1 MVKPHPD
8 ILSALTA
15 GIQAEVA
22 AYVFYLEASK
32 KVGDKNLA
40 KPLSDLAIEERK
52 HFQILE
58 RQYDSLIRSEKWIS
72 TADILK
78 QNGLPEISEDMTNEH
93 KDLVDNVGRMKT
105 DREILEMA
113 LKLEENARD
122 TYVDA
127 SKMADTKEAQDT
139 FAQLIKF
146 EQGHVNYIT
155 SMLENLDD

>member
-1 MVKPHPD
+1 MAKPHPD

-32 KVGDKNLA
+32 KVEDKKLA
-40 KPLSDLAIEERK
+40 KPLTNLAGEERK
-52 HFQILE
+52 HFQILD

-78 QNGLPEISEDMTNEH
+78 QEGLPEIGEDMRNEH
-93 KDLVDNVGRMKT
+93 KDLVNDVGRMNT
-105 DREILEMA
+105 DREILAMA
-113 LKLEENARD
+113 LKLEEDARD

-127 SKMADTKEAQDT
+127 SKRADTTEAKDT

-146 EQGHVNYIT
+146 EQGHVNYIN
-155 SMLENLDD
+155 SLLESLDD

>member
-32 KVGDKNLA
+32 KVEDKNLA

-78 QNGLPEISEDMTNEH
+78 QNGLPEIGEDMTNEH
-93 KDLVDNVGRMKT
+93 KDLVDDVGRMKT
-105 DREILEMA
+105 AEAKGGMPYRIITISCEICIGN
-113 LKLEENARD
+113 LKRKGD
-122 TYVDA
+122 
-127 SKMADTKEAQDT
+127 KIKEARNRPE
-139 FAQLIKF
+139 
-146 EQGHVNYIT
+146 EQRVLGRQ
-155 SMLENLDD
+155 SAAPLLERH